1 VTTTP
6 PSRPSIHEAAGG
18 VETFFRLAKAMHA
31 HMEHDDVLGARFG
44 RASASHVP
52 HLAMWLV
59 EVFGGPKL
67 YSETLGDIGE
77 MLARHANLDITEP
90 ERARFVEVACR
101 AAEEVVPSHARE
113 VLAPFRNYIEW
124 GSHVAVTNSKPDH
137 VADPGA
143 GVPVFGWDEA

>member
-1 VTTTP
+1 MTTASHPDT
-6 PSRPSIHEAAGG
+6 SVYEAAGG
-18 VETFFRLAKAMHA
+18 VETFFRLAKAMHT
-31 HMEHDDVLGARFG
+31 HMKHDDVLGARFG

-77 MLARHANLDITEP
+77 MLARHANLDISEI

-101 AAEEVVPSHARE
+101 AAEEVVPSHARA
-113 VLAPFRNYIEW
+113 VLAPFRSYIEW
-124 GSHVAVTNSKPDH
+124 GSHVAVTNAKPGH
-137 VADPGA
+137 VADPAA
-143 GVPVFGWDEA
+143 GVPVFGWDE